1 MPVHPFHRG
10 WKRGPTGG
18 TLPPLSHFVLGPHMR
33 SHARRMQTKM
43 GGEGEGS
50 VAKKE
55 QARIAHI
62 STIKNG
68 GVCFYLGDS
77 VFFWFLFF
85 G

>member
-1 MPVHPFHRG
+1 
-10 WKRGPTGG
+10 
-18 TLPPLSHFVLGPHMR
+18 
-33 SHARRMQTKM
+33 MQTKM